1 MEREPIE
8 ESLDPKDWEEFRS
21 LAHRML
27 DDMLDHLSTLRD
39 RPAWQPVPQ
48 SVRTHFT
55 SPLPKEPQDAAE
67 VYQEFLQNVLPYTNG
82 NRHPRFW
89 GWVQGNGTP
98 LGMLADMLASGMNP
112 HLAGFDQA
120 PLLVE
125 QQVIGW
131 LTEMMGM
138 PAGTSGILLSG
149 GTMAN
154 ITGLAVARHA
164 KAGFDVREQGL
175 QGRDGPPMTFYGS
188 TETHSW
194 AQKAAEL
201 MGLGNRAFRRV
212 KVDDGFRIDMD
223 SLRRAVDADRSAG
236 HRPFC
241 VIGTAG
247 TVNTGAI
254 DDLTALERVLSSRRP
269 LVSRRRGVRRA
280 GENRPFAGI
289 VGGGNGASRFC
300 CI

>member
-1 MEREPIE
+1 MERERIKEDEGLANE

-67 VYQEFLQNVLPYTNG
+67 VYQEFLQNILPYTNG

-131 LTEMMGM
+131 LTELMGM
-138 PAGTSGILLSG
+138 PAGTSGILVSG

-154 ITGLAVARHA
+154 ITGLAVASPR
-164 KAGFDVREQGL
+164 KSR
-175 QGRDGPPMTFYGS
+175 
-188 TETHSW
+188 
-194 AQKAAEL
+194 
-201 MGLGNRAFRRV
+201 
-212 KVDDGFRIDMD
+212 
-223 SLRRAVDADRSAG
+223 LRC
-236 HRPFC
+236 P
-241 VIGTAG
+241 
-247 TVNTGAI
+247 GA
-254 DDLTALERVLSSRRP
+254 
-269 LVSRRRGVRRA
+269 
-280 GENRPFAGI
+280 
-289 VGGGNGASRFC
+289 GASRSRRAAVDVLRLNGNTQLGAKSGGAHGAWQPR
-300 CI
+300 IPPRQS